1 MVRGLSDQLKVA
13 CSGVVSSV
21 QGLPGT
27 VQEQL
32 LNARHTA
39 EELQA
44 SLSSTRTLT
53 PILLLQTR
61 QQIGQVLS
69 V

>member
-13 CSGVVSSV
+13 SSGVVSSV

-32 LNARHTA
+32 LNARNTA
-39 EELQA
+39 KELQA

-53 PILLLQTR
+53 PILLQQTR
-61 QQIGQVLS
+61 QQIDQVQS